1 MKQNNKIIKFH
12 KQIQFNIGI
21 VIFGIIL
28 LYVLFHVF
36 SYITSDSVTVY
47 EVNEGSIS
55 ENKNY
60 RALAIRQEEVVN
72 AEASGTI
79 FYYASNLDQVG
90 VRTNIYSIDNSG
102 KITEK
107 LKDSSSDESTIT
119 KDDLHRLETKIQE
132 YIYEY
137 DGNNFQ
143 NLYGFK
149 TDLSSDLRQYYSNSM
164 LNEMEGE
171 ISKAQQQGKFTYYQ
185 AKNPGTV
192 VFQTDGMEG
201 TTLDN
206 YSEKS
211 FDSKNV
217 KITNLKSQDKLKEGQ
232 AVYKLVT
239 SDHWNLIMQI
249 DKEMAQKIKKEKT
262 EYIQIR
268 FLDDDATTWT
278 SCSVEKKDSKY
289 YLNLALDDSVE
300 RYANSRFVHI
310 ALVDDEISG
319 LKIPNSAI
327 VKKKF
332 YTVPSE
338 YFYQDKNSDAAG
350 LMIKG
355 SKGADNY
362 VSVNIYYTKDN
373 LYYISSEELTDDTII
388 IKPNST
394 DTYRLG
400 DKTGTLQG
408 VYNVNKGFAVFKQIQ
423 VLYKNED
430 YSIVKKGTE
439 YGLANYDHIALQ
451 GNLIKE
457 NEMIN

>member
-1 MKQNNKIIKFH
+1 MKQDNKIIKFH

-60 RALAIRQEEVVN
+60 RALAIRQEQVVN
-72 AEASGTI
+72 AEGTGKI

-90 VRTNIYSIDNSG
+90 VRTNIYSLDNSG
-102 KITEK
+102 SITKK
-107 LKDSSSDESTIT
+107 LKDSTAKDNAIT
-119 KDDLHRLETKIQE
+119 KDDLHRLSSKIQD

-137 DGNNFQ
+137 NGNDFQ
-143 NLYGFK
+143 NIYGFK
-149 TDLSSDLRQYYSNSM
+149 TDLSSDLRQYYSSSM
-164 LNEMEGE
+164 LQEMESE

-185 AKNPGTV
+185 APCPGTV

-201 TTLDN
+201 TTLEN
-206 YSEKS
+206 YTEDS
-211 FDSKNV
+211 FDSKNI
-217 KITNLKSQDKLKEGQ
+217 KITNLKSQEKVKEGQ

-239 SDHWNLIMQI
+239 SDHWNLVMEI
-249 DKEMAQKIKKEKT
+249 DKKMAQKIKKEKT
-262 EYIQIR
+262 EFLQIR
-268 FLDDDATTWT
+268 FLDDDSTTWT
-278 SCSVEKKDSKY
+278 SCSVEKRKSKY

-300 RYANSRFVHI
+300 RFANSRFIHI

-332 YTVPSE
+332 YTVPTE

-355 SKGADNY
+355 TKGNDSYISAT
-362 VSVNIYYTKDN
+362 IYYTKDN
-373 LYYISSEELTDDTII
+373 CYYISSEELTDDTVI

-394 DTYRLG
+394 ETYRLG

-423 VLYKNED
+423 VLYQNED

-451 GNLIKE
+451 GDLIKE